1 MEGVKCILLD
11 IEGTTTPV
19 DFVYRVLFPYARA
32 RVSDFLTREI
42 SEDELRALFA
52 RFAEERARDER
63 SDIDPPELLEQTR
76 EARVQ
81 SLVAYV
87 YWLMDQDRKSTP
99 LKYLQGKIWEK
110 GYRGGEL
117 IGQVF
122 PDVPRAMQSWQRQNK
137 IVAIYSSGSVLA
149 QQLLFSHTAAGD
161 LTRFIDHYFDTTVGA
176 KVEPQSY
183 GNIAEA
189 LQLSPSEIMFISDVV
204 RELDSANSAGVR
216 TLLCVRAGNQ
226 PQPETPHFPSIGS
239 FDELLTGYSA
249 DVWGDKR
256 GGFNEP

>member
-1 MEGVKCILLD
+1 VEDVKCILLD

-32 RVSDFLTREI
+32 RVSDFLAQEV
-42 SEDELRALFA
+42 SEDEARALFA

-63 SDIDPPELLEQTR
+63 SNLDPPELREHTR

-87 YWLMDQDRKSTP
+87 HWLMDQDRKSTP

-110 GYRGGEL
+110 GYRRGEL
-117 IGQVF
+117 MGQVF

-137 IVAIYSSGSVLA
+137 TIAIYSSGSVLA

-161 LTRFIDHYFDTTVGA
+161 LTRFIHYYFDTTVGA
-176 KVEPQSY
+176 KAEPQSY
-183 GNIAEA
+183 RNIAEA
-189 LQLSPSEIMFISDVV
+189 LRLPPSEIMFISDVV
-204 RELDSANSAGVR
+204 SELDSANSAGVR

-226 PQPETPHFPSIGS
+226 PQPEASRFPSIGS
-239 FDELLTGYSA
+239 FDEILTGRSA
-249 DVWGDKR
+249 DA
-256 GGFNEP
+256 